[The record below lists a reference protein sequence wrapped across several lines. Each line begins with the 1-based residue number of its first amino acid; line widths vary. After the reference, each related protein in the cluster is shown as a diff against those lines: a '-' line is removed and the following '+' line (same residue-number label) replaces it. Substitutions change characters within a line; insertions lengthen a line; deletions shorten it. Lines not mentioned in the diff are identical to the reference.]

1 MIHLSLACLTS
12 PQGFLASLGM
22 TKGRAPSLCHSE
34 LRAAERGIPEARE
47 HDGRLKMRR
56 LALRKPCTQPA
67 LNREA
72 GMVNSRPLGVWCS
85 GPTRCPVK
93 AETAGSN
100 PVIPAEPPGPRQAV
114 VFRERSFIA
123 ALRSLDTT
131 KSAVVL
137 SAVLPAVKARSKIA

>member
-1 MIHLSLACLTS
+1 
-12 PQGFLASLGM
+12 
-22 TKGRAPSLCHSE
+22 
-34 LRAAERGIPEARE
+34 
-47 HDGRLKMRR
+47 
-56 LALRKPCTQPA
+56 
-67 LNREA
+67 
-72 GMVNSRPLGVWCS
+72 MVNSRPLGVWCS

-114 VFRERSFIA
+114 VFRERSLIA
-123 ALRSLDTT
+123 ARRSLDTT